1 MARAR
6 QVSQCMYNFFSS
18 FLLVSD
24 GLSPIKKNPRAPEYK
39 YFFWP
44 SAYKDNII
52 KWSLCPVDPC
62 LSRRG
67 DAGRRRGEA
76 TRRGALTQCSPP
88 MLNFEN
94 NSLHLK

>member
-1 MARAR
+1 
-6 QVSQCMYNFFSS
+6 MYIYIKLYICVYIYRHNYDRGSNVCIIFFSS

-24 GLSPIKKNPRAPEYK
+24 GLSPIKQKLGIPNII
-39 YFFWP
+39 FFWP

-67 DAGRRRGEA
+67 NAGRRRGEA
-76 TRRGALTQCSPP
+76 PCS
-88 MLNFEN
+88 
-94 NSLHLK
+94 